1 MHRSTRPDIAPD
13 SSPKVSE
20 ARTVMVVDDMP
31 EQATLARRILQRAG
45 YVVLTALS
53 GQEALEVLDGLEGE
67 LDLLITD
74 LRMPRMTGPELA
86 REVRKRHP
94 LVRLMF
100 VSGGSLVGA
109 DLPAGALLL
118 GKPHAP
124 NELVQA
130 ARQALDSEL

>member
-1 MHRSTRPDIAPD
+1 
-13 SSPKVSE
+13 
-20 ARTVMVVDDMP
+20 MVVDDMP